1 MRHRPTP
8 PDPLVETI
16 MHIVEAERASVDE
29 RLPHIA
35 RARYALAT
43 ARAALAHADEALRSM
58 VTPAVA
64 VMRVGIEQRRNALE
78 KLAARIDAIDL
89 V

>member
-1 MRHRPTP
+1 MRRPTP

-16 MHIVEAERASVDE
+16 MHIVEAERASAGE

-35 RARYALAT
+35 RARDALAT
-43 ARAALAHADEALRSM
+43 ACAALADADEALRSM

-64 VMRVGIEQRRNALE
+64 VMRAGVEQRRNALA
-78 KLAARIDAIDL
+78 KLAARIDAIDI

>member
-1 MRHRPTP
+1 
-8 PDPLVETI
+8 
-16 MHIVEAERASVDE
+16 MHIAEAERASRDE
-29 RLPHIA
+29 RAEHLI

-43 ARAALAHADEALRSM
+43 ARAALANADEALRSM

-64 VMRVGIEQRRNALE
+64 VMRAGVEQRRHALDE
-78 KLAARIDAIDL
+78 LAARIDAIDI

>member
-1 MRHRPTP
+1 MRRPTP

-16 MHIVEAERASVDE
+16 MHIVEAECASRDE

-35 RARYALAT
+35 RARDALAT
-43 ARAALAHADEALRSM
+43 ARAALADADEALRSM

-64 VMRVGIEQRRNALE
+64 VMRAGVEQRRNALE
-78 KLAARIDAIDL
+78 KLAARIDAIDAT
-89 V
+89 

>member
-1 MRHRPTP
+1 MRRPTP

-16 MHIVEAERASVDE
+16 MHIVEAERASRDE

-35 RARYALAT
+35 AARGALAT
-43 ARAALAHADEALRSM
+43 ARAALADADEALRSM
-58 VTPAVA
+58 VTPVVA
-64 VMRVGIEQRRNALE
+64 VMRAGVEQRRNALE
-78 KLAARIDAIDL
+78 KLAARIDSIDI